1 MRRLYRPNHDRVIAG
16 VCGGLAEYFGV
27 DSVLVRLAYAALA
40 FMGIGILAYPIAVII
55 IPNAPTGH
63 EYSIYDEEE
72 GKPVAGVARTNVLLG
87 TGLVLVGAY
96 LLFQRFILP
105 LIPAIYDD
113 LFWPLVLI
121 FLGWLL
127 LLRRKD

>member
-1 MRRLYRPNHDRVIAG
+1 MRRLYRSNHDRVIAG

-40 FMGIGILAYPIAVII
+40 FMGIGILAYPIAAII

>member
-1 MRRLYRPNHDRVIAG
+1 MRRLYRSNHDRVIAG